1 MKLSKL
7 VVCLGTIAMAIA
19 TAAPGYKFV
28 LNNPAVLMGQELP
41 GGAYRVEV
49 NGDKAMVRGGKMAV
63 ETPVKVEENSTKY
76 SDTMVRYTSEGGKNR
91 LSEIMVGGTKSKI
104 VFTN

>member
-7 VVCLGTIAMAIA
+7 VVCLGTFALAIA
-19 TAAPGYKFV
+19 SAATRYNFV
-28 LNNPAVLMGQELP
+28 LNNPAVLAGQELP
-41 GGAYRVEV
+41 SGDYRVEV

-63 ETPVKVEENSTKY
+63 ETGVKVEEGSTKY
-76 SDTMVRYTSEGGKNR
+76 SETMVRYISEGGKNR
-91 LSEIMVGGTKSKI
+91 LSEIMVGGTKNKI

>member
-7 VVCLGTIAMAIA
+7 VVCLGTVALAISS
-19 TAAPGYKFV
+19 AAAHYNFV

-41 GGAYRVEV
+41 SGDYRVEI

-63 ETPVKVEENSTKY
+63 EAPVKVEVGSTKY
-76 SDTMVRYTSEGGKNR
+76 SDTMVRYNNEGGKNR
-91 LSEIMVGGTKSKI
+91 LAEIMVGGTKNKI
-104 VFTN
+104 VFAN